1 MSEIVLV
8 IALLVIAIAVV
19 FMIMSMYSRE
29 AEKNLKSN
37 VSDRIMIYDDLIEE
51 KQARLEAVQ
60 NRFYTHEKIL
70 IDQE

>member
-37 VSDRIMIYDDLIEE
+37 VSDRIMIYDDLIED
-51 KQARLEAVQ
+51 RFLY
-60 NRFYTHEKIL
+60 NRCHVIGYLLCGDNSTP
-70 IDQE
+70 